1 MGISN
6 VELEKLVK
14 LQGKVIDD
22 LQGRLAMQEKAMAD
36 TRLELKTAISSE
48 ATATLRA
55 VTSFYQTVDNKLT
68 EFMTKVNVKF
78 DIIETDKFPAM
89 ENTLANHK
97 EHITALDE
105 HVGNPNT
112 SAPPTKPQE
121 VDSTGTA
128 LTMKGLESRIDQL
141 ENYSRRDNLLFYGFD
156 EDKNEDCLERVKN
169 IIINKIL
176 PDDPNAKNI
185 RFVRVHRLGRYN
197 RNFKRPI
204 IARFVDYNAKTAV
217 LMNSRNLVTP
227 YGVSEDFCLN
237 TKNLRQ
243 EIHKYVKIAKAKLKD
258 TVKSVYVKFKVMA
271 MRQLDGKLRTY
282 TLNDINT
289 LTTRHPYNWWE
300 YLFSYNARDKSSESD
315 VPNNITPLIDTR
327 DKENTPNEEV
337 DTLGAEGD
345 SDPHLNGDIS
355 THVEHVESVVEEEI
369 APLDNG
375 DNSPHIDQTEEEGEE
390 VPLTGDSSPQT
401 ESVVLEESS

>member
-22 LQGRLAMQEKAMAD
+22 LQGRLAMQEKAIAD

-78 DIIETDKFPAM
+78 DIIETDKFPTM

-204 IARFVDYNAKTAV
+204 IQVIN
-217 LMNSRNLVTP
+217 
-227 YGVSEDFCLN
+227 DF
-237 TKNLRQ
+237 K
-243 EIHKYVKIAKAKLKD
+243 
-258 TVKSVYVKFKVMA
+258 
-271 MRQLDGKLRTY
+271 
-282 TLNDINT
+282 
-289 LTTRHPYNWWE
+289 
-300 YLFSYNARDKSSESD
+300 
-315 VPNNITPLIDTR
+315 
-327 DKENTPNEEV
+327 
-337 DTLGAEGD
+337 
-345 SDPHLNGDIS
+345 
-355 THVEHVESVVEEEI
+355 
-369 APLDNG
+369 
-375 DNSPHIDQTEEEGEE
+375 
-390 VPLTGDSSPQT
+390 
-401 ESVVLEESS
+401 